1 MVFKVLAM
9 KALPFLMGVPF
20 LFSGVLFAAESSSLP
35 AKKMLQQISAS
46 ERQQRRVELRLLAR
60 KPYAWEPTVLPRS
73 MRSWMMEEFS
83 SDTWHKIEHSD
94 KL

>member
-1 MVFKVLAM
+1 MEFKVLLM
-9 KALPFLMGVPF
+9 KALPFFMGVPF
-20 LFSGVLFAAESSSLP
+20 LFSSSIFAVESTSLP
-35 AKKMLQQISAS
+35 VKKMLEQISAA